1 MGVEF
6 SVRVYQ
12 RRQDG
17 AHSHSCDMVQTWL
30 RPAAQM
36 CLATHS
42 PQGLESAVS
51 AARDAC
57 ASLPLSELPNP
68 HATGLARLRFNEDLG
83 TRAAWYAPAPT
94 ATHAAP
100 AWWWQ
105 RRGKC
110 SGQGSGRRWW
120 AGPGSAEGGSTG
132 AAAFRS
138 GAAAAVRGRWLVC
151 HLLQAVLAPPRLEAA
166 AAATGTG
173 TAAGAKAG
181 AGVATGPGATAQAPC
196 SPAELLEDLEA
207 CCMAGAQVSQVSA
220 GPEGRTL
227 DLAERLA
234 QRTGDLGASTASAA
248 PSVPQQSD
256 YDLLTLGVFA
266 LGVHAAAWM
275 HGPAASSSGLSA
287 DAAATASGPGLG
299 AATAGLLVAI
309 AERLSAAIAA
319 SAGAA
324 GPRVA
329 PGHVLNGAAVLLQQQ
344 LVWAGLCVQVRVCL
358 RALG

>member
-1 MGVEF
+1 M
-6 SVRVYQ
+6 R
-12 RRQDG
+12 
-17 AHSHSCDMVQTWL
+17 
-30 RPAAQM
+30 
-36 CLATHS
+36 LATNS
-42 PQGLESAVS
+42 PQGLESAAS
-51 AARDAC
+51 AVRDAS

-68 HATGLARLRFNEDLG
+68 HATGLVRLRFNEDLG

-105 RRGKC
+105 RRGEW

-120 AGPGSAEGGSTG
+120 AGPGSAEGGSAG

-151 HLLQAVLAPPRLEAA
+151 HLLQAVLAPPQAEATATA
-166 AAATGTG
+166 AGAG
-173 TAAGAKAG
+173 TAAGGKAG

-196 SPAELLEDLEA
+196 SPAELLSDLEA
-207 CCMAGAQVSQVSA
+207 CCVAGAQASQVGA
-220 GPEGRTL
+220 GPEGRTS

-234 QRTGDLGASTASAA
+234 QRTGDLGANAASAA
-248 PSVPQQSD
+248 PSAPQPSD
-256 YDLLTLGVFA
+256 YDLLTLGVFT
-266 LGVHAAAWM
+266 LGVRAAAWM
-275 HGPAASSSGLSA
+275 HGPAASSSGPSA
-287 DAAATASGPGLG
+287 DAAATASGAGVG
-299 AATAGLLVAI
+299 AATAGLLVTV

-319 SAGAA
+319 SAEAA

-358 RALG
+358 RVWG